1 VFETCSRIQFFVE
14 KKKTFGWSIA
24 RAGEVQKFF
33 CLLNSIFTGLKGV
46 QKNCSVKK
54 IAVSVFL
61 LLKNSALKK

>member
-14 KKKTFGWSIA
+14 KKNFGWSTA
-24 RAGEVQKFF
+24 RAGEAHKFF
-33 CLLNSIFTGLKGV
+33 CLLNSIFTGLKDV